1 MRLRKI
7 YFVGERRNDGD
18 QNSYNEFLC
27 RKSISTRARRTHKTM
42 YKLKKD
48 TVFHV
53 EQDQQLLDFL
63 LAKMGGMTKT
73 SIKQLLGQR
82 RVSVN
87 GSIQTRH
94 DTPLH
99 KGDKVVMVSG
109 RGNIELTHPKLSIVY
124 EDDSLIVVEKKQG
137 LLTVPTYPGSAE
149 TTAFSILKNYVHRR
163 SQHAGVYVVH
173 RLDRETSG
181 LLVFTKSPELQQY
194 MRTYWRQ
201 LVTKRTYI
209 AVAEGI
215 FDKPQG
221 KITTWL
227 TEDKRNAVVYSSPV
241 DDGGQIAVTNYKVVK
256 TISPDSEDTAQ
267 LPLSLVELNLETG
280 RTNQIRVHLASVGHP
295 VLGDRKY
302 GHGNEFSPADR
313 LCLHA
318 RILEFI
324 HPVTEKTVHFE
335 TPVPRDFT
343 RLFAK

>member
-1 MRLRKI
+1 
-7 YFVGERRNDGD
+7 
-18 QNSYNEFLC
+18 
-27 RKSISTRARRTHKTM
+27 M

-124 EDDSLIVVEKKQG
+124 EDDSLIVVEKKPG

-201 LVTKRTYI
+201 LVTKRTYV
-209 AVAEGI
+209 AVAEGL
-215 FDKPQG
+215 FDKTQD

-267 LPLSLVELNLETG
+267 LPLSLLELNLETG
-280 RTNQIRVHLASVGHP
+280 RTNQIRVHLASIGHP

-324 HPVTEKTVHFE
+324 HPVTEKTIHFE